1 MQGVRST
8 KLPAISPEK
17 ESELVMS
24 YGPNLKEAMRRTAR
38 YVDKIRFVTARAI
51 LFSIV
56 LGVSAIS
63 TARAAP
69 GGLARIGV
77 LNPQGAPASTENG
90 FREALKELGYVEGM
104 DVLIEWR

>member
-63 TARAAP
+63 QRARLPEVWQESAFSILKAHRHQLKM
-69 GGLARIGV
+69 GSARR
-77 LNPQGAPASTENG
+77 LRSWAT
-90 FREALKELGYVEGM
+90 
-104 DVLIEWR
+104 